1 MLRLVSIATRSS
13 GWTRLLRP
21 LSSSAGPSR
30 IVNCAIIAHVDHGK
44 TTLMDRLLQFCGA
57 ELAGERAMDSNEQE
71 RERGITITS
80 KYTRLR
86 HRDSVLHFVDT
97 PGHADFGGEVERV
110 LSMVDGVVL
119 LVDATEGPM
128 SQTKFVLSKAIA
140 LGKPA
145 VVVLNKVD
153 RDTHRAEVVETEI
166 FDLFC
171 ALTSKDE
178 LLDYPLL
185 FASARQG
192 WVTESLEEV
201 PGKDV
206 GPLLD
211 AIVRRFPQATSPEK
225 LQLPFALSVNTISTD
240 NHLGRIVTGKVETGK
255 VSSLTSTWCPH
266 RPRYPSGNPS
276 R

>member
-13 GWTRLLRP
+13 GWARLLRP

-255 VSSLTSTWCPH
+255 VSSLTSTWGPH
-266 RPRYPSGNPS
+266 RPR
-276 R
+276 

>member
-1 MLRLVSIATRSS
+1 MLRLVSSVAPRRIAS
-13 GWTRLLRP
+13 GRLLRP
-21 LSSSAGPSR
+21 LSSAAPDPLK

-57 ELAGERAMDSNEQE
+57 EVLGERAMDSNDQE

-86 HRDSVLHFVDT
+86 YKDTTLHFVDT

-128 SQTKFVLSKAIA
+128 SQTKFVLSKAVA
-140 LGKPA
+140 LSKPA
-145 VVVLNKVD
+145 VVVLNKID
-153 RDTHRAEVVETEI
+153 RDTHRADVVETEI

-171 ALTSKDE
+171 ALTSSDE

-185 FASARQG
+185 YASARQG
-192 WVTESLEEV
+192 WVSESMSAL

-206 GPLLD
+206 APLLE
-211 AIVRRFPQATSPEK
+211 AIIRRFPPASSPEK
-225 LQLPFALSVNTISTD
+225 LQLPFALNVNTISTD

-255 VSSLTSTWCPH
+255 VDLLAIPPCSH
-266 RPRYPSGNPS
+266 
-276 R
+276 